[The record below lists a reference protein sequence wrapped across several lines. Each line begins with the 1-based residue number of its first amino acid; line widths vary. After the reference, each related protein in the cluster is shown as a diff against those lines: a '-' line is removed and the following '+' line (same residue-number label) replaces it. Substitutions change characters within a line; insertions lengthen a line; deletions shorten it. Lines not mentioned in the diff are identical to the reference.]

1 MAPVKRVGVFVA
13 IAIFGICVGMSISAE
28 GQDKK
33 GAGKAPAPGLT
44 FQVYK
49 DKGGEFRYR
58 IVDET
63 GSNLGGSGKGYDKV
77 EDVLKVVNVIKK
89 EAASA
94 KIDDISS
101 DTKKK

>member
-1 MAPVKRVGVFVA
+1 MSKRTGAVA
-13 IAIFGICVGMSISAE
+13 VLAMLALFTGATFSAV

-33 GAGKAPAPGLT
+33 GAAAKAPAPGLV
-44 FQVYK
+44 FEVYK

-63 GSNLGGSGKGYDKV
+63 GANLGGSGKGYDKK
-77 EDVLKVVNVIKK
+77 EDLLKVVNVIKK

-94 KIDDISS
+94 KIDDQTL
-101 DTKKK
+101 DAKKK